1 MRIIILLL
9 LISSDFLAQTY
20 NNSDYTF
27 SDNLLSTKG
36 GHGISEELSYIGEY
50 KMALTYL
57 DHSEQKM
64 PKISSEDSIHFA
76 NFKPIDALDY
86 LKETASK
93 EKVIIINEAH
103 HQPYHRIFTIKL
115 LKTLY
120 EKGFRYFGAE
130 TLSSWDTLL
139 NKRKY
144 PIQNT
149 GYYTREPLY
158 ADLIRTALDLG
169 YTVFSYETNSIRPD
183 SAGINFREIEQ
194 AKNIKKV
201 MTTNPDGKF
210 LIHCG
215 YDHLVETDYPGW
227 GKAMAGRLTEIT
239 GVNPFTIDQ
248 VRLTERSSVDYEN
261 PYFKVINLNYFAFFI
276 DSVGNLFKGS
286 KNYNPG
292 YDVRL
297 YHPRTKFENGR
308 PNWMFDNNRN
318 PYFIN
323 DSIKITFP
331 CLIFAYLENEISS
344 VLTKDESPIPYD
356 IIELKNKA
364 EKKAL
369 SLKPGKY
376 KIIIR
381 SKKNKL
387 QYIDVNIKL
396 N

>member
-1 MRIIILLL
+1 MRILFIIT
-9 LISSDFLAQTY
+9 LISLNVSSQTFNCDEYFFSNKFVRSKDNY
-20 NNSDYTF
+20 NAALEN
-27 SDNLLSTKG
+27 
-36 GHGISEELSYIGEY
+36 SYIGQYESMLRLWDIDE
-50 KMALTYL
+50 KTT
-57 DHSEQKM
+57 
-64 PKISSEDSIHFA
+64 PKITKDDSVYLAKFKPVDALEYIEKKASSEKI
-76 NFKPIDALDY
+76 
-86 LKETASK
+86 
-93 EKVIIINEAH
+93 IIINEAH
-103 HQPYHRIFTIKL
+103 HQPYHRVFTKKL
-115 LKTLY
+115 LKSLY

-144 PIQNT
+144 VIQNT

-169 YTVFSYETNSIRPD
+169 YTVFAYETNSIKSD
-183 SAGINFREIEQ
+183 SSGINFREIEQ

-201 MTTNPDGKF
+201 MDSNPNGKI

-227 GKAMAGRLTEIT
+227 GKAMAGRLIEIT

-248 VRLTERSSVDYEN
+248 VKFTERSSSDYEN
-261 PYFKVINLNYFAFFI
+261 PFFKAVDINYFAFFI
-276 DSVGNLFKGS
+276 DSLGNLFKGS

-297 YHPRTKFENGR
+297 YHPRTKWENGR
-308 PNWMFDNNRN
+308 PNWMFDNNRK
-318 PYFIN
+318 PYYIN

-344 VLTKDESPIPYD
+344 VQKKSESPIPYD
-356 IIELKNKA
+356 IIELENKL

-376 KIIIR
+376 KIVIR
-381 SKKNKL
+381 DKKNKF
-387 QYIDVNIKL
+387 QYINI
-396 N
+396 NI